1 MFDGL
6 IFNISAIIL
15 EYLNYDVKTESLG
28 KKDIYMSLSL
38 ANLGNKF
45 MNKLYTATMN
55 SIFYLT
61 EQFD

>member
-6 IFNISAIIL
+6 IFNINAIIL